1 MPDMKRFHFVLG
13 CLTLGAVLT
22 FVQPVPACPNCQD
35 AVVNSSLKDDDDPL
49 REARAYN
56 QSIYLMV
63 AMPYATLGTLGL
75 LVYRGYRTSL
85 KKALAEQQLGIST
98 ARMST
103 LSS

>member
-1 MPDMKRFHFVLG
+1 MPDMKRLHLVLG
-13 CLTLGAVLT
+13 CLALGAVLT
-22 FVQPVPACPNCQD
+22 IVGPVPACPNCQD
-35 AVVNSSLKDDDDPL
+35 AVINSTGKDDDDPM

-75 LVYRGYRTSL
+75 LVYRGYRTAL
-85 KKALAEQQLGIST
+85 KKALAEQQLGISM

-103 LSS
+103 LTS